1 MRAVRRVTGGVLV
14 MMFLLGPPFAA
25 LTWMQTWRWPT
36 RAQAKAWAT
45 DPLTG
50 GTLLAIVAWLV
61 AVAWLLVAVM
71 LVRRIWH
78 RAGRFIRRLRRL
90 PVPTPVQVTAGS
102 LAGVAA
108 LTMPSVV
115 VDPAGIPAVGS
126 DSTDISATRGPAVPG
141 IELPGGGWIPYPTA
155 LAVSAVGGLIW
166 LYRRVQYTPGP
177 ARLDQ
182 HQHDPDLVAMPGAAV
197 AITAAVTADEPDPP
211 TTDLHPGV
219 LEQLP
224 AGVVTLRGPG
234 ALAAARGLLTT
245 VVLHAALLPAG
256 TVSVSV
262 TGQVLRELLTRDSP
276 ASSVPGLDIQTS
288 TEQSR
293 PAGLLQMV
301 IRRRPSDHAEATA
314 PHAFPS
320 DETVTT
326 VIVGEHPARST
337 GWLVQSD
344 GSVTGPGCPP
354 RVCVLTAPT
363 AVDLITLVH
372 LAARSVTPT
381 VPAAP
386 PPAPARPPSAPA
398 GRLTLLGGCQLLVHD
413 TPLRLRRT
421 ASLQILAYLGVHPDG
436 ATTTELVRAV
446 WPGHQPATIT
456 KRLHTTLSDLRE
468 QLRPMLP
475 EPVLRRDERYL
486 LKPGTIVTD
495 LHPLRQAITRAATAL
510 TTEQRHT
517 ALETITAGY
526 RGELAAGFAWP
537 WLHTAREALRRD
549 VIDAHLLLAESADP
563 AQAATILR
571 AAAMIDPYNTAL
583 HQRAVAALHAA
594 GDHHG
599 ATTLHQ
605 VHPSPQ
611 HP

>member
-14 MMFLLGPPFAA
+14 MVFLLGPPFAA
-25 LTWMQTWRWPT
+25 LTWIQTWKWPT
-36 RAQAKAWAT
+36 GAQAQAWVAH
-45 DPLTG
+45 PLTG
-50 GTLLAIVAWLV
+50 GTLQAILAWLV
-61 AVAWLLVAVM
+61 AVAWLLIAVT
-71 LVRRIWH
+71 LVRRIWA
-78 RAGRFIRRLRRL
+78 RAGWLIRRLARL
-90 PVPTPVQVTAGS
+90 PVPTPVQMTAGS

-108 LTMPSVV
+108 LSMPSVV
-115 VDPAGIPAVGS
+115 VDPAGTPVVSSGTA
-126 DSTDISATRGPAVPG
+126 DTFTARGPAVPG
-141 IELPGGGWIPYPTA
+141 IELPGGGWMPYPTA

-166 LYRRVQYTPGP
+166 LYRRAQYTPGP
-177 ARLDQ
+177 PRLDQ
-182 HQHDPDLVAMPGAAV
+182 HQHDPDLVAMPEAAV
-197 AITAAVTADEPDPP
+197 AITAAVTAGEPDPP

-224 AGVVTLRGPG
+224 AGMVALHGPG

-245 VVLHAALLPAG
+245 VVLHAALLPADAI
-256 TVSVSV
+256 SV
-262 TGQVLRELLTRDSP
+262 TVTSRVLRELLTRDPP
-276 ASSVPGLDIQTS
+276 APPVPGLDIHTG
-288 TEQSR
+288 TEQSQ

-301 IRRRPSDHAEATA
+301 VRRRPSDHAEAAA
-314 PHAFPS
+314 PRVS
-320 DETVTT
+320 SNGETVTT
-326 VIVGEHPARST
+326 VIVGEHPLPAT
-337 GWLVQSD
+337 GWLVQPD
-344 GSVTGPGCPP
+344 GSATGPGCPP
-354 RVCVLTAPT
+354 RVCVLTAST

-372 LAARSVTPT
+372 HAARSATPPA
-381 VPAAP
+381 PAAP

-436 ATTTELVRAV
+436 ATTAELVRAV
-446 WPGHQPATIT
+446 WPGHPPAAIT

-468 QLRPMLP
+468 QVKPMLA

-486 LKPGTIVTD
+486 LNPDAIVTD
-495 LHPLRQAITRAATAL
+495 LHPLRQAITLAATAL

-605 VHPSPQ
+605 SQPSPQ